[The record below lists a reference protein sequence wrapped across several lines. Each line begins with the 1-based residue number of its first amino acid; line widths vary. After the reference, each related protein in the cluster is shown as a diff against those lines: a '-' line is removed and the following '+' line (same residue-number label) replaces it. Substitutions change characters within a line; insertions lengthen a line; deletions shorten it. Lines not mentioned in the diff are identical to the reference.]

1 MLPLWQTLQARA
13 GSSTAAPEEVD
24 ALQDQITAS
33 LTGDQVA
40 AMAALRLTNA
50 DLQAYYVELGV
61 SELKTPEPGV
71 TPQSGSFKDL
81 PPEQREAVRAT
92 AQALGTPVGSGGGSS
107 GTSKSAVL
115 LDTVIALLTTRA
127 GEP

>member
-1 MLPLWQTLQARA
+1 MLPLWQTLQTLA
-13 GSSTAAPEEVD
+13 GSSTAAPEEVE

-40 AMAALRLTNA
+40 AIAALQLTNA
-50 DLQAYYVELGV
+50 DLQAYYVEIGV

-71 TPQSGSFKDL
+71 TPQSGSLKGL
-81 PPEQREAVRAT
+81 PQEQREAARAT
-92 AQALGTPVGSGGGSS
+92 AQALGTPVGSGGTSS
-107 GTSKSAVL
+107 GTSKSDVL
-115 LDTVIALLTTRA
+115 LDTVIELLTTRA